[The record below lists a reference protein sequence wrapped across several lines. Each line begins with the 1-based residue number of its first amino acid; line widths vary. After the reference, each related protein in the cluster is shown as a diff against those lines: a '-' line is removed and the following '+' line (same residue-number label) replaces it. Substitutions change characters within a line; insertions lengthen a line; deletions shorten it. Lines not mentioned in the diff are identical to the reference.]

1 MNYTQQLKQKDSEYV
16 WHPFTQMGVY
26 SKEEAI
32 IIEKGK
38 GSYLYDGYASL
49 WVNVH
54 GHNNKYLNK
63 VIKKQLN
70 KIAHSTLLGS
80 SNIPSIE
87 LA

>member
-1 MNYTQQLKQKDSEYV
+1 
-16 WHPFTQMGVY
+16 MGVY
-26 SKEEAI
+26 SEEEAI

-38 GSYLYDGYASL
+38 GSYLYDTNGNKYLDGYASL

-70 KIAHSTLLGS
+70 KIAGLLAARIIKYSVNRTCGKI
-80 SNIPSIE
+80 NRNH
-87 LA
+87 AK

>member
-38 GSYLYDGYASL
+38 GSYLYDTNG
-49 WVNVH
+49 
-54 GHNNKYLNK
+54 NKYLRW
-63 VIKKQLN
+63 L
-70 KIAHSTLLGS
+70 
-80 SNIPSIE
+80 
-87 LA
+87 